1 MNTRLDPVRAA
12 GTPAQGAATARGR
25 AGAAAVVAPRSPLA
39 ATLRRVASLVVV
51 HAVLLTGAA
60 FVLLPFLWMLVTSI
74 KPPDEIFTATL
85 RLWPHHFNAVDNY
98 RHALTSAPLLRFALN
113 GLIVCAGIL
122 CVQLLTAIP
131 CAYALAKLRFPGR
144 RALFVL
150 TLLALAIP
158 VQVPAL
164 PLYIAIAKVGFL
176 NTYLSMMFPFFLS
189 VFAIFL
195 LRQFFKG
202 FPDDIIHAARLDG
215 MGELEIVWRI
225 VTPSAVPAIAA
236 FAVFSFV
243 AHWNDLYWPLIV
255 ISDANLA
262 PPPLGMMFFADAE
275 TGSNYGAL
283 TAAATILTAPLV
295 IAFLVA
301 RRQFIAGIT
310 MTGVK

>member
-1 MNTRLDPVRAA
+1 MRSVRRLVTLLLVH
-12 GTPAQGAATARGR
+12 GFL
-25 AGAAAVVAPRSPLA
+25 LA
-39 ATLRRVASLVVV
+39 
-51 HAVLLTGAA
+51 GAA
-60 FVLLPFLWMLVTSI
+60 FVLLPFVWMLVTSI

-85 RLWPHHFNAVDNY
+85 RLWPRHFNAVENY
-98 RHALTSAPLLRFALN
+98 TRALTAAPLLRFGLN
-113 GLIVCAGIL
+113 GLIVCGGIL
-122 CVQLLTAIP
+122 IVQLLVAIP

-144 RALFVL
+144 NTLFVL

-164 PLYIAIAKVGFL
+164 PLYIAIANVGLL
-176 NTYLSMMFPFFLS
+176 NTYVSMMIPFFLS
-189 VFAIFL
+189 VFAIVL

-202 FPDDIIHAARLDG
+202 FPDDILQAARLDG
-215 MGELEIVWRI
+215 MSELEIVWRI
-225 VTPSAVPAIAA
+225 VVPSAWPAIAA

-262 PPPLGMMFFADAE
+262 PPPLGMMFLTDAE

-295 IAFLVA
+295 IAFLLA
-301 RRQFIAGIT
+301 RRQFVAGIT

>member
-1 MNTRLDPVRAA
+1 MSAM
-12 GTPAQGAATARGR
+12 
-25 AGAAAVVAPRSPLA
+25 
-39 ATLRRVASLVVV
+39 RRFLSLLLV
-51 HAVLLTGAA
+51 HGFLLTGAA
-60 FVLLPFLWMLVTSI
+60 FVLLPFVWMLVTSI

-85 RLWPHHFNAVDNY
+85 RLWPRHFSAVENY
-98 RHALTSAPLLRFALN
+98 QRALTSAPLLRFALN

-122 CVQLLTAIP
+122 VVQLLVAIP

-144 RALFVL
+144 NLLFVV

-164 PLYIAIAKVGFL
+164 PLYIALAKMGLL
-176 NTYLSMMFPFFLS
+176 NTYVSIMVPFFLS

-202 FPDDIIHAARLDG
+202 FPDDIIQAARLDG
-215 MGELEIVWRI
+215 MSEFEIVWRI
-225 VTPSAVPAIAA
+225 VAPSAWPAIAA

-262 PPPLGMMFFADAE
+262 TPPLGMLFFADAE

-295 IAFLVA
+295 IAFLLA

>member
-1 MNTRLDPVRAA
+1 MRRIRRL
-12 GTPAQGAATARGR
+12 
-25 AGAAAVVAPRSPLA
+25 VALVFVHGFLLA
-39 ATLRRVASLVVV
+39 
-51 HAVLLTGAA
+51 GAA
-60 FVLLPFLWMLVTSI
+60 FVLLPFVWMLVTSI

-85 RLWPHHFNAVDNY
+85 RLWPRHFNAVENY
-98 RHALTSAPLLRFALN
+98 GRALTSAPLLRFALN
-113 GLIVCAGIL
+113 GLIVCGGIL
-122 CVQLLTAIP
+122 VVQLLVAIP

-144 RALFVL
+144 NVLFVL

-164 PLYIAIAKVGFL
+164 PLYIAIANVGLL
-176 NTYLSMMFPFFLS
+176 NTYVSMMIPFFLS

-202 FPDDIIHAARLDG
+202 FPDDILQAARLDG
-215 MGELEIVWRI
+215 MSELEIVWRI
-225 VTPSAVPAIAA
+225 VVPSAWPAIAA

-262 PPPLGMMFFADAE
+262 PPPLGMMFLTDAE

-283 TAAATILTAPLV
+283 TAAATMLTAPLV
-295 IAFLVA
+295 IAFLLA

>member
-1 MNTRLDPVRAA
+1 MRRLR
-12 GTPAQGAATARGR
+12 
-25 AGAAAVVAPRSPLA
+25 
-39 ATLRRVASLVVV
+39 
-51 HAVLLTGAA
+51 HAVALVLVHGFLLAGAA
-60 FVLLPFLWMLVTSI
+60 FVLLPFVWMVVTSV

-85 RLWPHHFNAVDNY
+85 RLWPHRFNGLENY
-98 RHALTSAPLLRFALN
+98 TYALTSAPLLRFGAN

-122 CVQLLTAIP
+122 IVQLLVAIP

-144 RALFVL
+144 NVVFVL

-164 PLYIAIAKVGFL
+164 PLYIALADIGLL
-176 NTYLSMMFPFFLS
+176 NTYVSMMVPFFLS

-202 FPDDIIHAARLDG
+202 FPDDILQAARLDG
-215 MGELEIVWRI
+215 MSELEIVWRI
-225 VTPSAVPAIAA
+225 VVPSAWPAIAA

-295 IAFLVA
+295 IAFLLA

>member
-1 MNTRLDPVRAA
+1 MSAKRDPARRARHIVA
-12 GTPAQGAATARGR
+12 LLLVHGFLF
-25 AGAAAVVAPRSPLA
+25 AGAA
-39 ATLRRVASLVVV
+39 
-51 HAVLLTGAA
+51 
-60 FVLLPFLWMLVTSI
+60 FILLPFVWMLVTSI

-85 RLWPHHFNAVDNY
+85 RLWPHRLNAVENY

-113 GLIVCAGIL
+113 GLIVCGGIL
-122 CVQLLTAIP
+122 AVQLLVAIP

-144 RALFVL
+144 NLLFVL

-164 PLYIAIAKVGFL
+164 PLYIAIANVGLL
-176 NTYLSMMFPFFLS
+176 NTYVSMMVPFFLS

-202 FPDDIIHAARLDG
+202 FPDDILQAARLDG
-215 MGELEIVWRI
+215 MSELEIVWRI
-225 VTPSAVPAIAA
+225 VVPSAWPAIAA

-255 ISDANLA
+255 ISDAQLA

-283 TAAATILTAPLV
+283 TAAATILTTPLV
-295 IAFLVA
+295 IAFLLA

>member
-1 MNTRLDPVRAA
+1 MR
-12 GTPAQGAATARGR
+12 
-25 AGAAAVVAPRSPLA
+25 
-39 ATLRRVASLVVV
+39 TLRRLVTLLLVHGFLLAGALFVV
-51 HAVLLTGAA
+51 
-60 FVLLPFLWMLVTSI
+60 LPFVWMVVTSI

-85 RLWPHHFNAVDNY
+85 RLWPRHFNGVENY
-98 RHALTSAPLLRFALN
+98 RYALTSAPLLRFAFN
-113 GLIVCAGIL
+113 GLVVCAGIL
-122 CVQLLTAIP
+122 TVQLLVAIP
-131 CAYALAKLRFPGR
+131 CAYALARLRFPGR
-144 RALFVL
+144 NLLFML

-164 PLYIAIAKVGFL
+164 PLYIALANIGLL
-176 NTYLSMMFPFFLS
+176 NTYVSMMVPFFLS

-202 FPDDIIHAARLDG
+202 FPEDILQAARLDG
-215 MGELEIVWRI
+215 MSELEIVWRI
-225 VTPSAVPAIAA
+225 VVPSAWPAIAA

-255 ISDANLA
+255 ITDANLA
-262 PPPLGMMFFADAE
+262 TPPLGMMFFADAE

-295 IAFLVA
+295 LAFLLA

>member
-1 MNTRLDPVRAA
+1 MDALRDLRQPSATRSPWHWLR
-12 GTPAQGAATARGR
+12 RGLSQLVVHGFLL
-25 AGAAAVVAPRSPLA
+25 AGAV
-39 ATLRRVASLVVV
+39 
-51 HAVLLTGAA
+51 
-60 FVLLPFLWMLVTSI
+60 FMLLPFVWMLITSI
-74 KPPDEIFTATL
+74 KPPDEIFNATMS
-85 RLWPHHFNAVDNY
+85 LWPKHFYGVENY
-98 RHALTSAPLLRFALN
+98 RFALTSAPLLRFALN
-113 GLIVCAGIL
+113 GAFVCACIL
-122 CVQLLTAIP
+122 AVQLLVAIP

-144 RALFVL
+144 QTLFVL
-150 TLLALAIP
+150 TLLALAVP

-164 PLYIAIAKVGFL
+164 PIYIALADLGLL
-176 NTYLSMMFPFFLS
+176 NTYFSMMVPFFLS

-225 VTPSAVPAIAA
+225 VTPSAWPAIAA
-236 FAVFSFV
+236 FAVFSIV

-262 PPPLGMMFFADAE
+262 TPPLGMLFFSDAE

-295 IAFLVA
+295 VAFLLA

>member
-1 MNTRLDPVRAA
+1 MRRVLTQVLVHALLL
-12 GTPAQGAATARGR
+12 
-25 AGAAAVVAPRSPLA
+25 AGAA
-39 ATLRRVASLVVV
+39 
-51 HAVLLTGAA
+51 
-60 FVLLPFLWMLVTSI
+60 FMLLPFVWMLITSI

-85 RLWPHHFNAVDNY
+85 SLWPKHFNGVENY
-98 RHALTSAPLLRFALN
+98 RHALTTAPLLRFGLN
-113 GLIVCAGIL
+113 GLIVCGGIL
-122 CVQLLTAIP
+122 VVQLLVAIP

-144 RALFVL
+144 NTLFVL

-164 PLYIAIAKVGFL
+164 PLYIALANLSLL
-176 NTYLSMMFPFFLS
+176 NTYFSMMVPFFLS

-202 FPDDIIHAARLDG
+202 FPDEIIHAARLDG
-215 MGELEIVWRI
+215 MSELEIVWRI
-225 VTPSAVPAIAA
+225 VAPSAWPAISA

-255 ISDANLA
+255 ISDAQLA

-295 IAFLVA
+295 IAFLFA